1 MNEQKIPITS
11 PDATLPLPNMDM
23 DIAQKRLARLQEFM
37 ELQQIYS
44 GAIKEVT
51 TKLEILDEEFHT
63 RYDHNPIHRIEKR
76 LKSLP
81 SMASKLQ
88 SRGLPLDIPSIK
100 NELYD
105 VAGVRVICN
114 YCQDIYDVAEILT
127 SQPDIRLI
135 RSRDYIKAPK
145 PNGYRSLHLVVEVP
159 VFLST
164 GAVPTPVE
172 IQLRTIAMDFWA
184 SLEHKLH
191 YKSDAA
197 ITDDLWQELKHCADV
212 SADLDSRMQAIFNHI
227 SAQKSESSI

>member
-1 MNEQKIPITS
+1 MNTQNNRSAPAASES
-11 PDATLPLPNMDM
+11 LPYLDM
-23 DIAQKRLARLQEFM
+23 DSAQRHLAKLQEFM
-37 ELQQIYS
+37 ELQQLYT

-51 TKLEILDEEFHT
+51 TKLEILDDEFHT
-63 RYDHNPIHRIEKR
+63 RYDHNPIHRIENR

-81 SMASKLQ
+81 SMAAKLQ

-135 RSRDYIKAPK
+135 RRRDYIKEPK

-191 YKSDAA
+191 YKSDAV
-197 ITDDLWQELKHCADV
+197 ISDDVWQELKHCADV

-227 SAQKSESSI
+227 AAQKSGSNT